1 MQFAHCADGA
11 KTSMQSATH
20 LNVANENMPI
30 AIQLILVGKVSRAML
45 DSEFSKLGLS
55 FPYGRILTTLA
66 ERGPKSATELCMLNM
81 RERAN
86 MSVLLSKMKKIGYIE
101 ETPSLLDARAQI
113 ISLTEKGRAVAE
125 ECKTITQQT
134 GSVIENF
141 MAARTEDPTK
151 FKTLMSQ
158 FLSNFQIS

>member
-1 MQFAHCADGA
+1 
-11 KTSMQSATH
+11 MQSAIH
-20 LNVANENMPI
+20 LNVASENIPI

-101 ETPSLLDARAQI
+101 ETPSLLDARASI
-113 ISLTEKGRAVAE
+113 ISLSEKGRQVAE
-125 ECKTITQQT
+125 ECREITQKT
-134 GSVIENF
+134 GRVIEDF
-141 MAARTEDPTK
+141 MASRTEDPAK
-151 FKTLMSQ
+151 FKGLMAQ
-158 FLSNFQIS
+158 FLHKFQTS